1 MQDRMPPQAEAK
13 VINGQSSLGLRCPK
27 YFSKVSTRS
36 KKYIV
41 TGLIQKYVPLLS
53 RNKSKILKLPLK
65 FLMLE

>member
-1 MQDRMPPQAEAK
+1 MPPQAEAK

-36 KKYIV
+36 KEYIV
-41 TGLIQKYVPLLS
+41 SVLIHKQVPLLFG
-53 RNKSKILKLPLK
+53 NKLKILKLPLK